1 MILKFFEI
9 NKINLNINKIIL
21 FYGKNEGLKKESINL
36 VLKNLKDTSTYEERE
51 ILENSKKFLENIS
64 SKSLF
69 EKEKTIIIQRATDKI
84 MNILEEISSKN
95 YDDIIIIN
103 ANNLEKKSKLRSFF
117 EKSKKTCLC
126 CILSR

>member
-36 VLKNLKDTSTYEERE
+36 VLKNLKETSTYEERE
-51 ILENSKKFLENIS
+51 ILANSKTFLENIS

-84 MNILEEISSKN
+84 MNILEEISLRN
-95 YDDIIIIN
+95 LDDIIIIN
-103 ANNLEKKSKLRSFF
+103 ANNLEK
-117 EKSKKTCLC
+117 
-126 CILSR
+126 I